1 MPERSYLEALR
12 LFRELG
18 MAWTEANAGL
28 DAIVAD
34 VLEPAERQRVADETR
49 ATFERLGA
57 QPYLAQLDAAL
68 AGAPANRVRAPDRSV
83 PAADEVR
90 SA

>member
-1 MPERSYLEALR
+1 
-12 LFRELG
+12 
-18 MAWTEANAGL
+18 MAWVVANTGL

-34 VLEPAERQRVADETR
+34 ALEPAERQRVADETR
-49 ATFERLGA
+49 AIFERLGA

-68 AGAPANRVRAPDRSV
+68 AGAPTVGVRAPDRSV